1 MEELSNCSRHW
12 FVIQPLRLGLHK
24 IFTALGA
31 NRFDEISL
39 LLIRQHDKWKS
50 RSEKC
55 ETDEGAVCSCSAWVC
70 LKLPLSP
77 LSAQVD
83 MSWSDSHPHSHHS
96 FFFFPP
102 PILYLCSSAL
112 NQQNQSISLFV
123 PSLLTWLF
131 KTRKHTL
138 GVSQEYR
145 NTSWSQSSQIFIY
158 ICYVYIWT
166 YFLVSCLSSQDPG
179 RRHANLT
186 AWLLLSAL
194 TCHLSP
200 LITCE
205 SVLP

>member
-112 NQQNQSISLFV
+112 NQQNQSIVFLFLHSW
-123 PSLLTWLF
+123 PDYSKPENT
-131 KTRKHTL
+131 HS
-138 GVSQEYR
+138 VSHR
-145 NTSWSQSSQIFIY
+145 NIEIHLEVKVHKYLYIFVMFIY
-158 ICYVYIWT
+158 GHT
-166 YFLVSCLSSQDPG
+166 F
-179 RRHANLT
+179 
-186 AWLLLSAL
+186 
-194 TCHLSP
+194 
-200 LITCE
+200 
-205 SVLP
+205 